1 MPSEQAL
8 AFLKEDKIKPRK
20 TSYDVMSTW
29 IFTKPTKYQQDFNP
43 EYPFESVSNL
53 SLDGKQQNIEPKTEL
68 FQRSN
73 VTKDYLMS
81 NWSLKR
87 LNQTTFDKTWS
98 RYGRCGGAWNNV
110 KESLKGDG
118 TRFLFINGAA
128 KTNENLKKFKSNS
141 TTSLISFN
149 DKNSSLENY
158 QPKPKEKHNIHTKL
172 AIERDH
178 WNIVR

>member
-29 IFTKPTKYQQDFNP
+29 IFTKQNQQDLNP
-43 EYPFESVSNL
+43 GYPFEDVSNL
-53 SLDGKQQNIEPKTEL
+53 SWNGTQQTIEPKTEL

-73 VTKDYLMS
+73 VVKDYLMS

-87 LNQTTFDKTWS
+87 LNENTNDKTWS

-118 TRFLFINGAA
+118 SRFLFINGAA

-141 TTSLISFN
+141 TASF
-149 DKNSSLENY
+149 KSENSTVDGY
-158 QPKPKEKHNIHTKL
+158 QPKPKDKLNIHTKL
-172 AIERDH
+172 AVEREH